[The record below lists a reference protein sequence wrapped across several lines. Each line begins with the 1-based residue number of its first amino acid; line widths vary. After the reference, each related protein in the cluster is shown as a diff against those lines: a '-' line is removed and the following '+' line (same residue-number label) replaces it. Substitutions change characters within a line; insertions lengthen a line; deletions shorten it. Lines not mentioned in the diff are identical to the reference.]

1 MTNQFLRFLTI
12 AVLLGGAVLAQSQ
25 NKTTKSEAKRD
36 ETASSRQQHGR
47 PRLDV
52 ELRTD
57 KSSYKLADVI
67 TFEVLLTNRSRVP
80 IYLYSDLDWGESA
93 SLSIWLKDAA
103 SGKDVPELFIHDA
116 LTPPPTSKDDFVKVL
131 PDHVYGVV
139 IKSTAA
145 DLSVQKNGRYEVIAE
160 YHSPVPSSMG
170 FGLPIWSNAEG
181 TLSSNRVTIAVGD

>member
-116 LTPPPTSKDDFVKVL
+116 LTPPPTSKDDFVK
-131 PDHVYGVV
+131 GV
-139 IKSTAA
+139 
-145 DLSVQKNGRYEVIAE
+145 GC
-160 YHSPVPSSMG
+160 
-170 FGLPIWSNAEG
+170 PIWSNG
-181 TLSSNRVTIAVGD
+181 RNYSPPSDIAVGDSETANDRSACSSLRYEDKLEFWYGYFTPAKD